1 MWWLFVS
8 EALLHSWT
16 SPFDFQISVSQ
27 SDGRRGNIQQQTR
40 WAKVVKTSK
49 SSEQQLDFGISK
61 LTVGLLWLYGS
72 QTHEHALA
80 ASASDI
86 CFHSSHSHLSPSS
99 PSTLPPADCQSF
111 TLPTNSA
118 FDWRGCVMSNENN
131 SRSSSEA
138 QTSIYPHSINKS
150 DLDLFII
157 VLLCFLS

>member
-16 SPFDFQISVSQ
+16 SPFDFQTSVSQ

-99 PSTLPPADCQSF
+99 PSTLPLSLLLTAKASHSRQ
-111 TLPTNSA
+111 TLPSTGEA
-118 FDWRGCVMSNENN
+118 AWWVMKTTHVRRVKPRRRPIEHLS
-131 SRSSSEA
+131 
-138 QTSIYPHSINKS
+138 TLNK
-150 DLDLFII
+150 
-157 VLLCFLS
+157 